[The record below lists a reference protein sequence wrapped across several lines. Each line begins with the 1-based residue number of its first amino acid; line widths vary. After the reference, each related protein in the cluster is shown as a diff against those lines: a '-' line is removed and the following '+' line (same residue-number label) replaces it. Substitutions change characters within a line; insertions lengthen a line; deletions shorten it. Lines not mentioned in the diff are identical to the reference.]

1 MDVTE
6 LRADLHNLI
15 DKISDKNILKAVR
28 TLLSEKAATKA
39 DWWDT
44 ISQEEQ
50 EEIEQGISEADRGEV
65 TPHEEVMKKYKKS
78 SLTDKELLNI

>member
-15 DKISDKNILKAVR
+15 DKISDKNILKALR
-28 TLLSEKAATKA
+28 TLLSEKAEAKA

-50 EEIEQGISEADRGEV
+50 EEIEQGLSEAERGQV
-65 TPHEEVMKKYKKS
+65 TPHEEVMKKYKKW
-78 SLTDKELLNI
+78 L

>member
-6 LRADLHNLI
+6 LRANLHNMI
-15 DKISDKNILKAVR
+15 DKISDKNILKALR
-28 TLLSEKAATKA
+28 TLLYEKAASKA

-50 EEIEQGISEADRGEV
+50 EEIEQGLSEADRGEV
-65 TPHEEVMKKYKKS
+65 ISHEEVMKRYKKWM
-78 SLTDKELLNI
+78 

>member
-6 LRADLHNLI
+6 LRADLHNMI
-15 DKISDKNILKAVR
+15 DKISDKNILKALR
-28 TLLSEKAATKA
+28 TLLYEKAASKA

-50 EEIEQGISEADRGEV
+50 EEIEQGLSEADRGEV
-65 TPHEEVMKKYKKS
+65 ISHEEVMKRYKKW
-78 SLTDKELLNI
+78 L

>member
-6 LRADLHNLI
+6 LRADLHNMI

-28 TLLSEKAATKA
+28 TLLYDKAASKA

-50 EEIEQGISEADRGEV
+50 EDIEQGLSEADRGEV
-65 TPHEEVMKKYKKS
+65 TSHEEVMKRYKKW
-78 SLTDKELLNI
+78 L

>member
-1 MDVTE
+1 MYIMDVTE

-65 TPHEEVMKKYKKS
+65 TPHEEVMKKYKKW
-78 SLTDKELLNI
+78 L

>member
-65 TPHEEVMKKYKKS
+65 TPHEEVMKKYKKW
-78 SLTDKELLNI
+78 L